1 MNRAAYKSA
10 AQRIHV
16 ICFAAFALMAVAL
29 VGGTFFTADYV
40 SSYISLKRVV
50 LFGLAT
56 PLAGIGIL
64 FALWATRLLDR
75 RLGLRCAHCGNSLT
89 FRGIADRVLESGH
102 CPSCRTT
109 VIRDC

>member
-1 MNRAAYKSA
+1 MNRSTYKSA
-10 AQRIHV
+10 SQRVHT
-16 ICFAAFALMAVAL
+16 ICSAAFALMAIAL

-40 SSYISLKRVV
+40 SSYISLKRGV

-56 PLAGIGIL
+56 PLACVGIL
-64 FALWATRLLDR
+64 FALWATRALDR
-75 RLGLRCAHCGNSLT
+75 RLGLRCDHCGNSLT
-89 FRGIADRVLESGH
+89 FRGNSTRVLESGL